1 MLLFF
6 KLHSYL
12 SIQNQKVKK
21 KQKKN
26 NFYSI
31 LGSSSEVTLSNA
43 YLFIYIWMFYLQEE
57 VTIQVK
63 GQIKK

>member
-21 KQKKN
+21 KF
-26 NFYSI
+26 FYSI